1 MEQEQQSPRLW
12 HYDLNVAINM
22 IAGNLPAIGTW
33 QLLLNASRRQLNIIR
48 QEQDETRDDGIAA
61 NNHRE
66 IRDGIGD
73 MIVTYDGL
81 IHYLS
86 SYVSHPGEVV
96 HLEQVPTVVAVSQ
109 AMGDLDQLFDA
120 LTMTLDAE
128 FCDSLAAHDTD
139 AKNLLQTLLNRVYQ
153 NIAVLATYYAVP
165 VAEDQIAIY
174 ESNLSKFDT
183 TQAEAEASAQR
194 YTDMGIDVVIVP
206 TQYQGTDYFIVKSA
220 QDQTVD
226 GKKYAGG
233 KFLKANKFFEP
244 RLIDTEETQAMK
256 AYLDALGEPANV
268 STESVPT
275 EVCEHM
281 AGLEGQLAEV
291 KASAPV
297 NAEDGVPTDRDYYE
311 LKIQLAGGESRVLSV
326 ALPPESYD
334 SDAVINV
341 LAGQFELMESTRL
354 NQFVPPEKRVAAATV
369 EAAIKQTLRLAN
381 LMAAIKAHRKSLS
394 VTLDPDDPDPIGT
407 LEKLISDLQAGE
419 PLQFAKL

>member
-86 SYVSHPGEVV
+86 SYVNHPGEVV
-96 HLEQVPTVVAVSQ
+96 HLAQVPTTVAVTQ

-120 LTMTLDAE
+120 LSMTLDAE
-128 FCDSLAAHDTD
+128 FCDNLANHEND
-139 AKNLLQTLLNRVYQ
+139 AKQLLQTLLNRVYA

-183 TQAEAEASAQR
+183 TMAEAEASAQR
-194 YTDMGIDVVIVP
+194 YTDLGIEVVIVP
-206 TQYQGTDYFIVKSA
+206 THYQGVDYFIVKSA
-220 QDQTVD
+220 HDQTVD

-244 RLIDTEETQAMK
+244 RLIDTEETLAMK
-256 AYLDALGEPANV
+256 AHLDAIGEPAPV
-268 STESVPT
+268 STEAIPT

-291 KASAPV
+291 KATAPV
-297 NAEDGVPTDRDYYE
+297 NAENGVPTDRDHYE
-311 LKIQLAGGESRVLSV
+311 LKINLAGGESRVLTV

-334 SDAVINV
+334 SEAVINV

-354 NQFVPPEKRVAAATV
+354 NQFVPPEQRVAAATV
-369 EAAIKQTLRLAN
+369 ADAINQTLRLAN
-381 LMAAIKAHRKSLS
+381 IMAVIKNNRKTLA

-407 LEKLISDLQAGE
+407 LEQLVAAYQAEE
-419 PLQFAKL
+419 PVRFAQL